1 MAARPQWSSATRLDP
16 YNGEAV
22 AEIALADQSDV
33 DEAYQSAACAA
44 PAWAAALPAE
54 RATVMLRS
62 ANIMR
67 ERRDEIIDWLI
78 RKAGSTS
85 IKAQLEWKML
95 R

>member
-1 MAARPQWSSATRLDP
+1 
-16 YNGEAV
+16 
-22 AEIALADQSDV
+22 
-33 DEAYQSAACAA
+33 
-44 PAWAAALPAE
+44 
-54 RATVMLRS
+54 MLRS